1 MDGIGPTV
9 VEALV
14 DFFHEPH
21 NRATWSDMLS
31 EVRPQPYVSNIRES
45 ELTGKTIVFTG
56 KLETMS
62 RDADKAQAEQLG
74 AKAAGSVSDKT
85 DLVVAGQGAE
95 SNTKQAHELG
105 LKVRDEAEGADIVAG
120 PKAKG

>member
-1 MDGIGPTV
+1 MRISDWSSDVCSSDLARAEIVAIDGIGPTV

-62 RDADKAQAEQLG
+62 RDEAKAQAEQLG
-74 AKAAGSVSDKT
+74 AKAAGSVSAQT
-85 DLVVAGQGAE
+85 DLVVAGPGAG
-95 SNTKQAHELG
+95 SEL
-105 LKVRDEAEGADIVAG
+105 K
-120 PKAKG
+120 KT